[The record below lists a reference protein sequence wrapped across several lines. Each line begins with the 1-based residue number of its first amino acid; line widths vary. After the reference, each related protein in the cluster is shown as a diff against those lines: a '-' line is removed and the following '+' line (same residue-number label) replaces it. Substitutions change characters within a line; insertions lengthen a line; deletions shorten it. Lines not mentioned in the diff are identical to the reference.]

1 MIVTGDTPPRRTR
14 LLKRKANIWQS
25 HSLII
30 MFDSTIIIKILPRP
44 PCLISP
50 DPHTSPQK
58 HLSQILSKYIT
69 PPKRW
74 WHLYMNDVVFFNT
87 YHFESNLLLFVFI
100 FDKQSQHQVAV
111 KKKKK
116 KKLFG
121 KHLPVRLSTE
131 LALEECCCCYCWL
144 ASSGY
149 CFRNVRLESA
159 VKIQQL
165 ATSNKLCGKESWHSH
180 YMPLLLASMEMGKLD
195 KLSFSLFLSF
205 VFVYS
210 CFVVWQ
216 RKLLPRQLCS
226 RFYFSSVL

>member
-1 MIVTGDTPPRRTR
+1 
-14 LLKRKANIWQS
+14 
-25 HSLII
+25 
-30 MFDSTIIIKILPRP
+30 MFDFSRSTHLP
-44 PCLISP
+44 
-50 DPHTSPQK
+50 
-58 HLSQILSKYIT
+58 SKTFVSDFVEIYNSSKTMMTFIYEWCCVLQYIPFRIEFVICFYFWQTITT
-69 PPKRW
+69 PGGSEK
-74 WHLYMNDVVFFNT
+74 
-87 YHFESNLLLFVFI
+87 E
-100 FDKQSQHQVAV
+100 
-111 KKKKK
+111 KKK

-180 YMPLLLASMEMGKLD
+180 YMLLLLASMEMGKLD

>member
-1 MIVTGDTPPRRTR
+1 MLCSSIHTISNRICYLFLFLTNNHNTR
-14 LLKRKANIWQS
+14 WQWKR
-25 HSLII
+25 
-30 MFDSTIIIKILPRP
+30 
-44 PCLISP
+44 
-50 DPHTSPQK
+50 
-58 HLSQILSKYIT
+58 
-69 PPKRW
+69 
-74 WHLYMNDVVFFNT
+74 
-87 YHFESNLLLFVFI
+87 
-100 FDKQSQHQVAV
+100 
-111 KKKKK
+111 KKK

-180 YMPLLLASMEMGKLD
+180 YMPLLLLASMEMGKLD

>member
-1 MIVTGDTPPRRTR
+1 
-14 LLKRKANIWQS
+14 
-25 HSLII
+25 
-30 MFDSTIIIKILPRP
+30 
-44 PCLISP
+44 
-50 DPHTSPQK
+50 
-58 HLSQILSKYIT
+58 
-69 PPKRW
+69 
-74 WHLYMNDVVFFNT
+74 MNDVVFFNT
-87 YHFESNLLLFVFI
+87 YHFESNLLFVFI

-111 KKKKK
+111 
-116 KKLFG
+116 

-180 YMPLLLASMEMGKLD
+180 YMPLLLLASMEMGKLD

-210 CFVVWQ
+210 CFVV
-216 RKLLPRQLCS
+216 
-226 RFYFSSVL
+226 